1 MLIVSRNFSYMRVN
15 TVDAFLMKW
24 EQKNRHVH
32 TRYNYI
38 ITFLRSTLN
47 HIYRV
52 FLPFVVIVSCKKK
65 NKNEKKRPLP
75 LSIDGCTVS
84 INIIDIIWI
93 NLTLGVISSN
103 RSVVKSENSIP
114 TWRARVCE
122 KIKRWFTWARGKE
135 EKKKEERP
143 CERGAWIVRD
153 S

>member
-1 MLIVSRNFSYMRVN
+1 MRVN

-75 LSIDGCTVS
+75 LSIDGHSTVS
-84 INIIDIIWI
+84 IYIIEY
-93 NLTLGVISSN
+93 NLN
-103 RSVVKSENSIP
+103 
-114 TWRARVCE
+114 
-122 KIKRWFTWARGKE
+122 
-135 EKKKEERP
+135 
-143 CERGAWIVRD
+143 
-153 S
+153 